1 MNNFN
6 NENIIQLKN
15 VFISQNGREILKDIN
30 LNIKKGQVAA
40 ILGPSGAGKS
50 SILKVMLGLWRP
62 QAGSVFING
71 LDIAHL
77 SENDILPIRRKMGI
91 VFQNN
96 ALFDS
101 LTVEENIGFFL
112 NENNIL
118 AKEEIKKRVQYALKF
133 VNLEG
138 TDTLFPDELSGGMKK
153 RVAIARALVT
163 EPEIILYDEPT
174 TGLDP
179 INAKAIIE
187 LIQRLREH
195 GSTSIIVTHILHDA
209 VSIADLLTL
218 LNNGRII
225 ETGSVNELLY
235 SKNQFVQD
243 FFYEV
248 FQDAELLQNKH

>member
-1 MNNFN
+1 MNNSN

-30 LNIKKGQVAA
+30 LNIKKGQIAA

-62 QAGSVFING
+62 QSGSVFING
-71 LDIAHL
+71 FDITRL

-101 LTVEENIGFFL
+101 LTVEENVGFFL
-112 NENNIL
+112 NENSIIG
-118 AKEEIKKRVQYALKF
+118 KEEINKRVQYALKF

-138 TDTLFPDELSGGMKK
+138 TNKLFPDELSGGMKK

-248 FQDAELLQNKH
+248 FQDAELLQNKQ

>member
-101 LTVEENIGFFL
+101 LTVEENVGFFL